1 MPIYEYKCES
11 CGLTFEKLVFTSD
24 KEDIKCPDCG
34 DIRVERLLSSTCFMS
49 PSDAAG
55 CASSSPGGF
64 S

>member
-11 CGLTFEKLVFTSD
+11 CGRTFEKLVFTSD
-24 KEDIKCPDCG
+24 KENIECPKCG
-34 DIRVERLLSSTCFMS
+34 DTRVKRLLSSTCFITS
-49 PSDAAG
+49 SDGAS